1 VNIPF
6 YDVKRQN
13 QALSSELTGAFQ
25 HVLNEDYLV
34 LGEEVV
40 QFENEFAKFCGVN
53 YCLGVGNGL
62 DALYL
67 ILKAYGVGEGDEVIV
82 PAHTFIATW
91 LAVSRTGAKVVPVDI
106 YEDTYNINGEII
118 ERVITKN
125 TKAIIVVHLYG
136 LPASMKQIKEIAK
149 QADIKIIEDAAQAHG
164 AFYENT
170 RVGGLGDAAAFSF
183 YPGKNLGALGDAGAI
198 TTNDQE
204 LTEQIKLLRN
214 YGSVNKYEH
223 LVKGVNS
230 RLDEVQA
237 SFLRIKLKKLDEW
250 NTRKADIAKQY
261 LALLDESKVT
271 LPVYPGWANPVWH
284 QFVVRVRDRSE
295 VTRFLDKK
303 QIGWHIHY
311 PVPCYL
317 QSAYLDQGY
326 RKDDYP
332 ITEKISSEILS
343 LPIDPYLTSDE
354 VDIICHSLNEISAG
368 VY

>member
-6 YDVKRQN
+6 YDVRRQN
-13 QALSSELTGAFQ
+13 QVMSSELTGAFQ

-34 LGEEVV
+34 LGDEVV
-40 QFENEFAKFCGVN
+40 QFEDEFAEYCGVK

-67 ILKAYGVGEGDEVIV
+67 ILKAYGIGEGDEVIV

-91 LAVSRTGAKVVPVDI
+91 LAVSRTGAKPVPVDV
-106 YEDTYNINGEII
+106 YEDTYNINGEIFEHAI
-118 ERVITKN
+118 NKN

-136 LPASMKQIKEIAK
+136 LPVSMKRIKEIAS

-164 AFYENT
+164 AYHEDI

-204 LTEQIKLLRN
+204 LTEQIKLMRN

-223 LVKGVNS
+223 MVKGVNS

-237 SFLRIKLKKLDEW
+237 SFLRVKLKKLDEW
-250 NTRKADIAKQY
+250 NSRKSDIAENY
-261 LALLDESKVT
+261 RALLDKSKFT
-271 LPVYPGWANPVWH
+271 LPVNPGWAKPVWH
-284 QFVVRVRDRSE
+284 QFVVRTRDRNE

-317 QSAYLDQGY
+317 QSAYLDEGF

-343 LPIDPYLTSDE
+343 LPIDPYLTADE
-354 VDIICHSLNEISAG
+354 VNIICQSLNEFSTG
-368 VY
+368 GC